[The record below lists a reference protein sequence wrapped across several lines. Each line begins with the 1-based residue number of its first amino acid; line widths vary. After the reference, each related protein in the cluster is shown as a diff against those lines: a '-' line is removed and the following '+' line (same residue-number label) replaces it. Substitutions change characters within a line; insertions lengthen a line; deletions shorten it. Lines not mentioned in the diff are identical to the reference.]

1 MYNEQKEEVYEGS
14 LMERLKAFLL
24 KKEQQ
29 TLIGIPASQTEIINA
44 QRQLHIQFHTDYVEF
59 ITTFGGCLCWNSG
72 PCFF

>member
-1 MYNEQKEEVYEGS
+1 MKES

-44 QRQLHIQFHTDYVEF
+44 QRQLHIQLHTDYVEF
-59 ITTFGGCLCWNSG
+59 ITAFGGAMLE
-72 PCFF
+72 

>member
-14 LMERLKAFLL
+14 LMKRLKAYLL

-44 QRQLHIQFHTDYVEF
+44 QRQLHIQFQL
-59 ITTFGGCLCWNSG
+59 IM
-72 PCFF
+72 